1 MPNSRPGQIRDGLEL
16 DQTPISLG
24 MNYTAP
30 SPTPH
35 EPATDCDPTSATGA
49 SPLRPLSLVGDPD
62 DFEENEIWDDDDP
75 RHDRDLALSLDWQS
89 MDQDWAAPLNLP
101 PVLPRKRHTR
111 NAILLQAI
119 MAARMGYA
127 AVSYSRRT
135 ASYVGQRRYH
145 GPNYTYA
152 QLVPT
157 IDHLGQLGL
166 LEQWTPTPG
175 VRGLQST
182 FCATPLLLQ
191 AVSPALIARI
201 VQRSRELIRLRDAD
215 RKLIDY
221 ADNAHTNRMRRNLG
235 TINEAV
241 TATSI
246 VYRGLDAG
254 HSDRAFHVGQTI
266 VYPTKLQYRI
276 FNGDFRHGG
285 RIYGGGWQCAPK
297 KARQRIT
304 IDGEPVVERDHQQ
317 LHPRLLYHMAG
328 ARLEG
333 DAYTLPGWERT
344 HAKRGFNILVNAHS
358 YYAALGAIARELT
371 GDEPHKR
378 AAQLI
383 TALRKRHAPI
393 KRAFHSGMGAEL
405 QVVDAD
411 MAEMVHLRLLKKG
424 VVPLGVHDLFIVQE
438 RHQGLLDEAMAA
450 AYAQATTPP

>member
-1 MPNSRPGQIRDGLEL
+1 
-16 DQTPISLG
+16 
-24 MNYTAP
+24 
-30 SPTPH
+30 
-35 EPATDCDPTSATGA
+35 
-49 SPLRPLSLVGDPD
+49 LVGNRIPEV
-62 DFEENEIWDDDDP
+62 FEEDDIWDDDDP
-75 RHDRDLALSLDWQS
+75 RHDRDLALSLDWQTI
-89 MDQDWAAPLNLP
+89 DQNWAAPLNLP
-101 PVLPRKRHTR
+101 PVPARKRHTSK
-111 NAILLQAI
+111 AILLQAI

-127 AVSYSRRT
+127 TVSYSRRT

-152 QLVPT
+152 QVVPA
-157 IDHLGQLGL
+157 IDQFGQLGL

-191 AVSPALIARI
+191 AISPALVARI
-201 VQRSRELIRLRDAD
+201 VQRPRELIRLRDAD

-221 ADNAHTNRMRRNLG
+221 ADNEHTNRMRRNLG
-235 TINEAV
+235 IINEAV

-246 VYRGLDAG
+246 GYSGLDAG
-254 HSDRAFHVGQTI
+254 HPDRAFHVGQTI

-276 FNGDFRHGG
+276 FNSDFRHGG

-297 KARQRIT
+297 KARRRIT
-304 IDGEPVVERDHQQ
+304 INGESVVEQDHQQ
-317 LHPRLLYHMAG
+317 LHPRLLYYMAG
-328 ARLEG
+328 ARLDG

-344 HAKRGFNILVNAHS
+344 RAKRAFNILVNARS

-371 GDEPHKR
+371 GDDPQKR

-383 TALRKRHAPI
+383 AELRKKHAPI

-424 VVPLGVHDLFIVQE
+424 VVPLGVHDSFIVQE
-438 RHQGLLDEAMAA
+438 RHQGLLEEAMAA